1 MKRKPG
7 RGVYDKEAVHSILD
21 EAFLCHVGY
30 VGKDGQPFV
39 IPTAYARMGEKLYL
53 HGAASN
59 YLLKTLK
66 VRATTWCST
75 TSPARGEQ

>member
-1 MKRKPG
+1 MKRKPN
-7 RGVYDKEAVHSILD
+7 RGVYDKDSIHRILD

-39 IPTAYARMGEKLYL
+39 IPTAYARVGEKLYL

-66 VRATTWCST
+66 VRAANCC
-75 TSPARGEQ
+75 TSQYIPACI